1 MPRYPDELI
10 ERIKSDVSLERLLA
24 AQGHNLKNHGQDL
37 ITTCPFHEDKTPSL
51 VISPDTNL
59 WHCLG
64 ACQTGGSVID
74 WVMKRE
80 AVSFRH
86 AIELLKHDLP
96 HLDADNPT
104 NSKPIK
110 RSSTPKLPPLAA
122 NPDNQRLLRQVI
134 DHYHRTLTESPD
146 ALAYLQS
153 RGLHSSELL
162 QQFKLGYANRT
173 LSYRLPQKNRQSGAA
188 IRTQLQEIGL
198 LRSSG
203 HEHFNGCLVVPVISA
218 TGVIEEVYGRKIGKA
233 LRKGTAQHLY
243 LPGPHRGVWNV
254 PALAASSQAILCESL
269 MDAMTFW
276 VHGYRNVTSSYGTSG
291 FTFDHLTAFEQHS
304 IQRVY
309 IAYDRD
315 RAGNTA
321 AEKLAETL
329 MDKGIECFRLL
340 FPQGM
345 DANAYAQAVSD
356 PAERLGAAIRK
367 AEWLG
372 KAPTPSPTPP
382 QPPPLAA
389 PSSPPPP
396 AEEDEVTAASTELP
410 QTEIQEHEIKLSF
423 GTRHYRIRGL
433 DKNLSYDQL
442 KLNLLIRRD
451 KTFHVDTLD
460 LYNAR
465 HRSAFLKQASHEL
478 CLSTD
483 TLKADLAQVLLQLE
497 ELQDQQIQQAL
508 KPKTQVPHMSQTE
521 LKAALELL
529 KQPNLL
535 ERILQDFDR
544 CGVVGEQT
552 NKLVGYLAA
561 TSRKLDAPLA
571 VLIQSSS
578 AAGKSSLM
586 DAILA
591 LIPAEA
597 QIKYSAMTGQSLFY
611 MGETD
616 LKHKILAIAEQEGAD
631 QASYALKLLQSE
643 GEITIASTGKDVTTG
658 KLQTVQYRVE
668 GPMMLMMTT
677 TAIDIDE
684 ELLNRCLV
692 LTVNESRAQ
701 TEAIHA
707 RQRQHKTLAG
717 LLAQQQRQ
725 DILKLHQNAQRLLR
739 PLLVANPYAEQLTF
753 VSTRTRTRR
762 DHLKYLGLIQTIALL
777 HQHQRPIERVEH
789 NGRWVEYIEV
799 TLDDI
804 EIANRLAHQ
813 VLGRSLDELPPQT
826 RRLLVLIQQMVI
838 DVCTRQNIAQPD
850 YRFSRKDIRSCTG
863 WSDQQLKVHCR
874 RLTELEYLLIHSGS
888 RGQSF
893 QYELLY
899 DGNPAAPGAHQ
910 MGLIDLDHLRQ
921 EYDTQKNGPI
931 LHKKGP
937 SLPQVAPK
945 FGPST
950 GASNP
955 VLNGHRA

>member
-24 AQGHNLKNHGQDL
+24 AQGHELKKHGQDL

-59 WHCLG
+59 WHCMG
-64 ACQTGGSVID
+64 ACQSGGSVID

-104 NSKPIK
+104 PAQPIK

-122 NPDNQRLLRQVI
+122 NPDNQRLLQQVI

-153 RGLHSSELL
+153 RGLHSSELV

-173 LSYRLPQKNRQSGAA
+173 LSYRLPQKNRKPGAA
-188 IRTQLQEIGL
+188 IRTQLQDIGL
-198 LRSSG
+198 LRQSG
-203 HEHFNGCLVVPVISA
+203 HEHFNGCLVVPVLDE
-218 TGVIEEVYGRKIGKA
+218 TDVIHEVYGRKIGQR
-233 LRKGTAQHLY
+233 LRQGTVQHLY
-243 LPGPHRGVWNV
+243 LPGPHRGVWNLS
-254 PALAASSQAILCESL
+254 ALSASSEAILCESL
-269 MDAMTFW
+269 IDAMTFW

-291 FTFDHLTAFEQHS
+291 FTFDHLAAFEQQA
-304 IQRVY
+304 ITRVY

-315 RAGNTA
+315 SAGDAA
-321 AEKLAETL
+321 AEKLAQTL
-329 MDKGIECFRLL
+329 RDKGIECFRLL

-345 DANAYAQAVSD
+345 DANAYAQAVTD

-367 AEWLG
+367 AEWIG
-372 KAPTPSPTPP
+372 KGKTPP
-382 QPPPLAA
+382 QLPPLAA
-389 PSSPPPP
+389 P
-396 AEEDEVTAASTELP
+396 TSTPEPEREPDPQEAELP
-410 QTEIQEHEIKLSF
+410 EADIKEHEIKLSF
-423 GTRHYRIRGL
+423 GERHYRIRGL
-433 DKNLSYDQL
+433 EKNLSYDQL
-442 KLNLLIRRD
+442 KINLLIRRD
-451 KTFHVDTLD
+451 KAFHVDTLD

-478 CLSTD
+478 CLSSD
-483 TLKADLAQVLLQLE
+483 SLKADLAQVLLQLE

-508 KPKTQVPHMSQTE
+508 KPKTQVPHMNQSE

-561 TSRKLDAPLA
+561 TSRKLEAPLA

-591 LIPAEA
+591 LIPAEE
-597 QIKYSAMTGQSLFY
+597 QVKYSAMTGQSLFY

-616 LKHKILAIAEQEGAD
+616 LKHKILAIAEEEGAE

-643 GEITIASTGKDVTTG
+643 GEVTIASTGKDASSG

-668 GPMMLMMTT
+668 GPVMLMMT
-677 TAIDIDE
+677 
-684 ELLNRCLV
+684 
-692 LTVNESRAQ
+692 
-701 TEAIHA
+701 
-707 RQRQHKTLAG
+707 
-717 LLAQQQRQ
+717 
-725 DILKLHQNAQRLLR
+725 
-739 PLLVANPYAEQLTF
+739 
-753 VSTRTRTRR
+753 
-762 DHLKYLGLIQTIALL
+762 
-777 HQHQRPIERVEH
+777 
-789 NGRWVEYIEV
+789 
-799 TLDDI
+799 
-804 EIANRLAHQ
+804 
-813 VLGRSLDELPPQT
+813 
-826 RRLLVLIQQMVI
+826 
-838 DVCTRQNIAQPD
+838 
-850 YRFSRKDIRSCTG
+850 
-863 WSDQQLKVHCR
+863 
-874 RLTELEYLLIHSGS
+874 
-888 RGQSF
+888 
-893 QYELLY
+893 
-899 DGNPAAPGAHQ
+899 
-910 MGLIDLDHLRQ
+910 
-921 EYDTQKNGPI
+921 
-931 LHKKGP
+931 
-937 SLPQVAPK
+937 
-945 FGPST
+945 
-950 GASNP
+950 
-955 VLNGHRA
+955 